1 MSSLLRLSGVLR
13 TLRKPPVHKKITSHF
28 FSPFHTS
35 RQLKLPSSRPYSN
48 YSHSYDAYARQ
59 VSANNAVLY
68 ALMGTNIAIFGY
80 AMYLKQQAMLG
91 FHDPLIRFMQRMT
104 LNLTEFRNGDYLS
117 VLTSTFTHV
126 SIGHIFSNMFTL
138 YFLGSFI
145 TTAPVITPL
154 RLLTIALGSGLSGS
168 VGYLAQ
174 QQYRL
179 SKQQGWNVRDSG
191 RAMGFSGA
199 VMGISTVAACLAPRA
214 QVAIWGIIPMP
225 LWALV
230 AGYAVYD
237 GYYLNSVDTRIAHAG
252 HLGGLG
258 FGLVY
263 YFARLRGL
271 RI

>member
-1 MSSLLRLSGVLR
+1 MASLLRLSGALR
-13 TLRKPPVHKKITSHF
+13 TLRTPSSSKKLTSHF
-28 FSPFHTS
+28 FSPSHTP
-35 RQLKLPSSRPYSN
+35 RQLKLPSLRPYSS
-48 YSHSYDAYARQ
+48 YSHNYDTYFRQ
-59 VSANNAVLY
+59 VKANNAVLY
-68 ALMGTNIAIFGY
+68 TLMGTNIAIFGY
-80 AMYLKQQAMLG
+80 AMYLKQQAILG
-91 FHDPLIRFMQRMT
+91 FHAPLIRFMQRMT

-117 VLTSTFTHV
+117 LLTATFTHV
-126 SIGHIFSNMFTL
+126 SIGHIFSNMFTV
-138 YFLGSFI
+138 YFLGSFL
-145 TTAPVITPL
+145 TAAPVITPL

-168 VGYLAQ
+168 VGYLIQ

-179 SKQQGWNVRDSG
+179 SSQGLNARDTG

-263 YFARLRGL
+263 YLARLRGL